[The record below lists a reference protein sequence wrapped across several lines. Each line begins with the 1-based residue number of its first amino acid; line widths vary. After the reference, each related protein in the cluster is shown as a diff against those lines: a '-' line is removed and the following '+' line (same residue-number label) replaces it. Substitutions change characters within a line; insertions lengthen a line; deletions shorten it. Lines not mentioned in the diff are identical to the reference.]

1 MKETLTSGASPM
13 FMPREDPVGKI
24 VFAVTVLVFGLIC
37 FVALMTFLSAV
48 LHRLTERS
56 KGVVDQSPLR
66 AILVGA
72 VVYAVCGAVVAWL
85 YPQAVIERLLE
96 TEIVPGLLGTLVV
109 IAVIP
114 LAGSLF
120 GAPGTFSYV
129 GDRLAMINGG
139 DMPGLKRSALGTL
152 VTVLAAWFPVIGWFL
167 ITPMLLTLS
176 CGAFLLGQLR
186 RWT

>member
-13 FMPREDPVGKI
+13 FMPREDPIGKV

-56 KGVVDQSPLR
+56 KGVVDPSPLR

-72 VVYAVCGAVVAWL
+72 VVYAVCGAIVAWL

-96 TEIVPGLLGTLVV
+96 TEIVPGLLAAIVV
-109 IAVIP
+109 LAVIP
-114 LAGSLF
+114 VAGSLF

-139 DMPGLKRSALGTL
+139 DMPGLKRPALGTL

-167 ITPMLLTLS
+167 ITPILLTLS

-186 RWT
+186 RWV